1 MNMMVKGNGS
11 LYLRTD
17 LLANIPLNLELNH
30 NSVLLFCRLLLY
42 PKAIKTWWLVA
53 QTKINLSRQYFK
65 RDHA

>member
-1 MNMMVKGNGS
+1 MNMMVMGNGS
-11 LYLRTD
+11 LCLRTD
-17 LLANIPLNLELNH
+17 VFANIPLSLELNH

-42 PKAIKTWWLVA
+42 SKTIKMWWLVA